1 VGGIRVK
8 LNDFNFN
15 GTGVPFV
22 PTKPFSATRNRQSL
36 F

>member
-1 VGGIRVK
+1 LRVK
-8 LNDFNFN
+8 LNDFNFS

-22 PTKPFSATRNRQSL
+22 PYHPQSIDAAVQRRG